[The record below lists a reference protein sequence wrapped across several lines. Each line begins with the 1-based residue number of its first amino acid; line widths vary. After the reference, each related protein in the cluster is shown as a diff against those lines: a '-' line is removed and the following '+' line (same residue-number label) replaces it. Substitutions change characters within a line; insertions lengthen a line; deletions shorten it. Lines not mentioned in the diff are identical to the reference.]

1 MAPITRLFQL
11 AFVILFVASCTQP
24 KQLQYQDVKNFRIE
38 NLNFTKPE
46 IGMDIQFYNPNSF
59 GLTLR
64 DASIDVYINEK
75 LIGNATMNTSFSV
88 PALDTFLMPVT
99 LSADLS
105 KVLPNALQLVFN
117 KEVDVK
123 LSGHVKAGRGA
134 LLNIP
139 VRYHGRHKLN
149 LM

>member
-1 MAPITRLFQL
+1 VAQVIRLVQL
-11 AFVILFVASCTQP
+11 SFIMLFAGACSQP

-59 GLTLR
+59 GLSLK
-64 DASIDVYINEK
+64 DASIDVYINDK
-75 LIGNATMNTSFSV
+75 LIGNASMSTSFSV

-117 KEVDVK
+117 KEVDVR
-123 LSGHVKAGRGA
+123 LTGYVKAGRGV

-139 VRYHGRHKLN
+139 ISYKGRHKLN
-149 LM
+149 LL